1 MWILSKL
8 LPYCELGR
16 EIHAALVGNV
26 ADCMSLVNS
35 AQRLSGRIP
44 CWGDRGVLCNFLIKK
59 FQWADEKTGG
69 GGEEIGDGEL
79 TTARSCCLFVFQG
92 LAWSLEARL
101 GTTKV

>member
-16 EIHAALVGNV
+16 ETHAALAGNV

-44 CWGDRGVLCNFLIKK
+44 CWGDRGVLCNFFFIKNSK
-59 FQWADEKTGG
+59 GAYEKTGG
-69 GGEEIGDGEL
+69 EMGDGEL